1 VIGGEPLVSRPSA
14 SAVPRVNPVG
24 GVIGEP
30 HAAPAV
36 AAGGQ
41 PVGVAGQ
48 RGASRRRDES
58 DQHFDPDNPW
68 VTEEGVPGVLKPA
81 PASTH
86 HDAGPG
92 VIGID
97 R

>member
-1 VIGGEPLVSRPSA
+1 MR
-14 SAVPRVNPVG
+14 RVNPVG
-24 GVIGEP
+24 GLIGERP
-30 HAAPAV
+30 SGGTAAAE
-36 AAGGQ
+36 GQ
-41 PVGVAGQ
+41 PIGVAGQ
-48 RGASRRRDES
+48 RGAGRRRDDS

-68 VTEEGVPGVLKPA
+68 ATEEGVPAVLKPQA
-81 PASTH
+81 EAMR

>member
-1 VIGGEPLVSRPSA
+1 
-14 SAVPRVNPVG
+14 
-24 GVIGEP
+24 VIGE
-30 HAAPAV
+30 HPAGAV
-36 AAGGQ
+36 TAAGGQ

-48 RGASRRRDES
+48 RGTRRRRNES

-68 VTEEGVPGVLKPA
+68 ATEEGVPGVLEPTA
-81 PASTH
+81 GPTH
-86 HDAGPG
+86 HEAGPG